1 MKTSYTIT
9 EYIDSNSGNL
19 CELFEVKVDQKVVY
33 ERDYGSVGGGIREY
47 VDDFLENSSVLLLSR
62 IN

>member
-1 MKTSYTIT
+1 MQTSYTIT
-9 EYIDSNSGNL
+9 EYIDGNSGNL

-47 VDDFLENSSVLLLSR
+47 LEDYFQSFSV
-62 IN
+62 